1 MPKLINITKRTYS
14 VIPNEVFSDSRLDY
28 RSRGLLCT
36 LVSLPDGWDFSI
48 PGLVELVKPEDGE
61 YKGEGK
67 DAIRLIIQRLETLGY
82 LERIPIRK
90 ENGAFLGYDYK
101 INIPPIL
108 PNN

>member
-48 PGLVELVKPEDGE
+48 PGLVELVKP
-61 YKGEGK
+61 
-67 DAIRLIIQRLETLGY
+67 
-82 LERIPIRK
+82 
-90 ENGAFLGYDYK
+90 
-101 INIPPIL
+101 
-108 PNN
+108 